1 MLIWFFKKLI
11 IGDATVS
18 NSWYFTNQC
27 LASGLIPV
35 FGFSPCHPIVD
46 QPRHIVN
53 NSCRLIR
60 FFSQKSYHPVYPLK
74 NWSGWTITTSCPS
87 VERWEIVGR
96 LPKKLAYLERS
107 FHRPPHKT
115 FVKRRCIFPI
125 VEFYSSSIQSPWNG
139 RLNQIKTYLYV
150 HRVWTSVSHRMRDS
164 RSYKPKQ

>member
-1 MLIWFFKKLI
+1 MKRLTTRHHRFPVLLGLRADSNTMMDRYRIDNQTKCWFDFFFKLI

-27 LASGLIPV
+27 SASGLIPV

-87 VERWEIVGR
+87 VERWEIVGQ
-96 LPKKLAYLERS
+96 LPKTGISWTVLSQATPQDLRQT
-107 FHRPPHKT
+107 P
-115 FVKRRCIFPI
+115 
-125 VEFYSSSIQSPWNG
+125 
-139 RLNQIKTYLYV
+139 V
-150 HRVWTSVSHRMRDS
+150 HFSNSWVL
-164 RSYKPKQ
+164 